1 MEMSS
6 PLLGIGLLGD
16 GCEYSL
22 ILHFEAISL
31 SRWDRYLVPAEGV
44 KFFKKEEVSGDIFDT

>member
-22 ILHFEAISL
+22 ILHFEAHSL
-31 SRWDRYLVPAEGV
+31 SQWDRYLLSVGRVE
-44 KFFKKEEVSGDIFDT
+44 FKKEGEMTGWGS